1 MMKSVGLVALFTT
14 LAAGSAAA
22 QPGYDEPMPPQ
33 PQYAQQP
40 YVQPPPA
47 PPAPQTNNWNE
58 VSHINGAVVPVGQ
71 RGDYLYKNKTTNIAT
86 NPIGWMMGVYGIS
99 VSTALG
105 TNIAL
110 RGDANIFD
118 LDGNTKGYEVGVSLP
133 IYFRR
138 VYSGPFIEPGLI
150 VRSLGHD
157 DYDDG
162 YGDDYEDRPSAGPS
176 VVFGWHWTFDSGL
189 NVAAA
194 FGMMRN
200 MNGEKMDD
208 YDNGPEIEPS
218 GYFRIGYAM

>member
-1 MMKSVGLVALFTT
+1 MMKSVGLVALFTA

-22 QPGYDEPMPPQ
+22 QPGYDDPTLP
-33 PQYAQQP
+33 QQP

-47 PPAPQTNNWNE
+47 PPAPQTDNWND

-71 RGDYLYKNKTTNIAT
+71 RGDYLYKNKTVNIAT

-99 VSTALG
+99 VSQALG
-105 TNIAL
+105 NNIAL
-110 RGDANIFD
+110 RGDANLFD
-118 LDGNTKGYEVGVSLP
+118 LDSNTKGYEVGVSLP

-150 VRSLGHD
+150 VRDLNDDDGYD
-157 DYDDG
+157 DYDT
-162 YGDDYEDRPSAGPS
+162 DRPSAGPS

-200 MNGEKMDD
+200 MNGEEME
-208 YDNGPEIEPS
+208 YDSGPEIEPS